1 MLGQLPRSLEI
12 NGKIYDINTD
22 FRVILVI
29 ISAFNDDD
37 LEDNEKVYICLKRLY
52 VDFDS
57 MPHDDYEEAYSAAIR
72 FIECEQPQEQ
82 KRSPRIVNWEKDEQ
96 MIFPA
101 INKVAGCEV
110 RLLDYLHWYTFYG
123 FFQGISTDDTYGYIL
138 TLRQKKAKGKKF
150 EKHEQEF
157 WNNNRSAC
165 VMNADAGTSAGAD
178 KQLQKIYESLLKGG

>member
-12 NGKIYDINTD
+12 NGKIYAINTD

-57 MPHDDYEEAYSAAIR
+57 MPPDDYEEAYSAAIR

-123 FFQGISTDDTYGYIL
+123 FFQGIST
-138 TLRQKKAKGKKF
+138 F
-150 EKHEQEF
+150 
-157 WNNNRSAC
+157 SP
-165 VMNADAGTSAGAD
+165 
-178 KQLQKIYESLLKGG
+178 